1 MALGLWTDAESYY
14 VLPSGHVSVSLKAA
28 IVVYSS
34 PVAKNKIVEDS
45 LWSALFVAHD
55 LLNTGTCRWCLE
67 VRTRHP
73 WWLPAVVRDV
83 KSYNTGDRWCLSS
96 FKSKEQCSV

>member
-1 MALGLWTDAESYY
+1 MSFHLVMSQFRSRQ
-14 VLPSGHVSVSLKAA
+14 PSLT